1 MTMKIL
7 AVGDVCGKAGLDFLR
22 RRLPTVKKT
31 YHIDFTVVNGE
42 NANVVGVTPAQ
53 CEEIFDAGADVI
65 TLGDHT
71 WIRTEIQDYL
81 DRSSRCLRPANFA
94 PQCPGQGFGV
104 YDTAFGPVLV
114 VNAIGRFTLDAN
126 TDNPF
131 VVVDNILAD
140 HPDAKIVLVDFHAEG
155 TSEKL
160 AMSYFLEGRASAVWG
175 THTHVQTSDC
185 AVLPGGTGYIT
196 DLGMAGPARSV
207 LGIDVEQSID
217 KFLGDP
223 PRRYASGGGECKM
236 ECAVFEIDCET
247 GKCVSAEALRIE

>member
-1 MTMKIL
+1 MTIKVL

-22 RRLPTVKKT
+22 RRLKTVQKQ
-31 YHIDFTVVNGE
+31 YGIDFTVVNGE

-65 TLGDHT
+65 TLGNHT
-71 WIRTEIQDYL
+71 WTRTEIQDYL
-81 DRSSRCLRPANFA
+81 ARASRCLRPANYA
-94 PQCPGQGFGV
+94 PQCPGQGYGV
-104 YDTAFGPVLV
+104 YDTRFGKICV

-131 VVVDNILAD
+131 VVVENILEDNAD
-140 HPDAKIVLVDFHAEG
+140 CKIVLLDFHAEAS
-155 TSEKL
+155 SEKL
-160 AMSYFLEGRASAVWG
+160 AMGYFLEGRASAVWG

-196 DLGMAGPARSV
+196 DLGMTGPARSV
-207 LGIDVEQSID
+207 LGIDVEQSIG

-223 PRRYASGGGECKM
+223 PRRYNPAGGQCKM

-247 GKCVSAEALRIE
+247 GRGIRAEALRIE